1 MKRSEFY
8 MAEQQINVADKETLD
23 IINSKMDTVDTVVDN
38 IYSKIDTEIDTLT
51 TNLTTVDTVVDGIK
65 TATDRLTSTRAG
77 YIDRI
82 ANSTYGLDKI
92 KSTLDTVNTKID
104 GLNSNG
110 VHGSQTYST
119 AGTYTWTCPEGVNMV
134 IVSLVGGGGGGG
146 GGGAANV
153 VSH

>member
-1 MKRSEFY
+1 MERSDFY

-23 IINSKMDTVDTVVDN
+23 IINNKLDTVDTVVDN
-38 IYSKIDTEIDTLT
+38 IYSKVDTEIGTLT

-110 VHGSQTYST
+110 VHGS
-119 AGTYTWTCPEGVNMV
+119 
-134 IVSLVGGGGGGG
+134 
-146 GGGAANV
+146 
-153 VSH
+153 